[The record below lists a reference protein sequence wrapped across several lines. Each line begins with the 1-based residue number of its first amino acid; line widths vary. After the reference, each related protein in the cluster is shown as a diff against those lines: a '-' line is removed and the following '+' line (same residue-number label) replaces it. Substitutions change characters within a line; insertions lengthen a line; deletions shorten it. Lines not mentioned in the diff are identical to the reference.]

1 MDPVTATVVAA
12 AALVA
17 KGALES
23 AGSEAG
29 RSSWAGAARLVE
41 RVRTRFGDDT
51 EATAVLDQV
60 QLAPDDEAAVEA
72 LRRLIHSYVLRDPQ
86 FEADIKALVTE
97 ANALGGA
104 GSRGTVNATVIK
116 NATTFNEKVEFQGDL
131 NIN

>member
-1 MDPVTATVVAA
+1 MDPITATAVAA

-23 AGSEAG
+23 AGGEAG

-41 RVRTRFGDDT
+41 RVRLRFGGDR
-51 EATAVLDQV
+51 EATAALDRARQN
-60 QLAPDDEAAVEA
+60 PDDEATVDT
-72 LRRLIHSYVLRDPQ
+72 LQQLIHSYVLRDPQ

-97 ANALGGA
+97 ANAAKAVDGRGA
-104 GSRGTVNATVIK
+104 VNATVIK
-116 NATTFNEKVEFQGDL
+116 NVTTFNEKVEFQGDL